1 MFLKDL
7 LSNQIFF
14 SKLSGFIGNFE
25 SVGIPGLV
33 PGRNTENRET
43 DWSKSTLN
51 DVEHERPIYHATRY
65 VDDIFSKFIMYTQ
78 CADKGVERTSN
89 EFSSKGR

>member
-51 DVEHERPIYHATRY
+51 DVEHDSPIYHATRY
-65 VDDIFSKFIMYTQ
+65 VDYKFCKNRRYFFKVYHVHTV
-78 CADKGVERTSN
+78 CR
-89 EFSSKGR
+89 

>member
-25 SVGIPGLV
+25 SVGIPGDYP

-43 DWSKSTLN
+43 DWSKHTLD
-51 DVEHERPIYHATRY
+51 DVEQESPIYHATRY
-65 VDDIFSKFIMYTQ
+65 VDYRF
-78 CADKGVERTSN
+78 
-89 EFSSKGR
+89 